1 MQRHHFAHK
10 GLYSQS
16 YGFSSHVQMWGLD
29 HKESWVLK
37 NWCFST
43 VLLEKTLESP
53 LDWKEIKPINPK
65 GSQPWLFMVLCM
77 ISKLIEFY
85 SLNVYSLVYFN
96 YTSIKLE
103 NFIKIKSKIE
113 TNALKKL

>member
-1 MQRHHFAHK
+1 
-10 GLYSQS
+10 
-16 YGFSSHVQMWGLD
+16 
-29 HKESWVLK
+29 
-37 NWCFST
+37 
-43 VLLEKTLESP
+43 
-53 LDWKEIKPINPK
+53 
-65 GSQPWLFMVLCM
+65 MVLCM